1 MGDFREPND
10 PVSEDWP
17 PSSSSSPP
25 WSGHDEPLSVG
36 EEKWVRAERMT
47 REIIS
52 RVRSTVA
59 SERRRRDVIDYVQ
72 RLIRDRLGC
81 ELLPFGSVPL
91 KAYLPDGDID
101 LTAFGDFEL
110 EEALAKDVY
119 SVLEA
124 EDRNPAAEF
133 LVKDVQYIQA
143 ELNPGPSGW
152 RITIRSLWRQ
162 VKLVKCLVQNI
173 VVDISFNQIGGLCTL
188 CFLEQVDIRIGKD
201 HLFKRSIIL
210 IKAWCYYES
219 RILGSHHGLI
229 STYALEM
236 LVLYIFRLF
245 YTSLNGPLEVLYK
258 FLDYYSK
265 FNWENFCVTLNGPI
279 HISSLQELMAERAEN
294 CAGDFLLGDDFF
306 KEFLDMFSVPPKAN
320 EAISKIFTQKHLN
333 IVDPLKDNNNLGRS
347 VSKASFFRIRSAIA
361 FGARKLR
368 RVLSEP
374 EENIAG
380 EVRNFFSNTLDRHG
394 RGQRPDVQDHIP
406 EAYFQNSRSYGTPY
420 EDFDH
425 DTESNGSRSLSDE
438 HKPAFHGQRPGSR
451 NGKVYGTGSQFPSGD
466 AELAASALFEDFSVS
481 SSPLQSGGEDIWSR
495 PAGEHLDALIDLAG
509 DYESHLSSWNYGR
522 LWYNG
527 AWTSNPSNASLFQG
541 KSVPAGHPLQFRQ
554 TMYSNVQS
562 NGAIPSPHW
571 VGVPMSPPVVPGG
584 APFGLELNK
593 ARGTGMYFPNT
604 NHHTYRER
612 SSPVKSPKSHRN
624 NGYPSGS
631 PAKSLYIGRS
641 YEPLQV
647 QSARKFN
654 GNPASPGSQDTDR
667 PQVVVNGA
675 NGLIDPVEKP
685 ADVGSK
691 IPPGVLDQKS
701 KLENDSRIATR
712 SFSLKDEEDFPPLS

>member
-25 WSGHDEPLSVG
+25 WLGHDEPLSVG
-36 EEKWVRAERMT
+36 EEIWVRAERVT
-47 REIIS
+47 CEIIS
-52 RVRSTVA
+52 RVRPTVA
-59 SERRRRDVIDYVQ
+59 SERRRRDAIDYVQ
-72 RLIRDRLGC
+72 RLIRDRLGF

-91 KAYLPDGDID
+91 KAYLPDEEID

-124 EDRNPAAEF
+124 EDRNPAAQF
-133 LVKDVQYIQA
+133 VVKDVQYVQA
-143 ELNPGPSGW
+143 E
-152 RITIRSLWRQ
+152 

-236 LVLYIFRLF
+236 LVLYIFHLF
-245 YTSLNGPLEVLYK
+245 HTSLNGPLEVLYK

-265 FNWENFCVTLNGPI
+265 FDWENFCVTLNGPI

-294 CAGDFLLGDDFF
+294 GGGGFLLGDDFF
-306 KEFLDMFSVPPKAN
+306 KEFLDMFSVPPKTN

-347 VSKASFFRIRSAIA
+347 VSKASFFRILSAIA
-361 FGARKLR
+361 FGARKLGR
-368 RVLSEP
+368 GLSQP
-374 EENIAG
+374 EENIAV
-380 EVRNFFSNTLDRHG
+380 EEWQG
-394 RGQRPDVQDHIP
+394 R
-406 EAYFQNSRSYGTPY
+406 
-420 EDFDH
+420 
-425 DTESNGSRSLSDE
+425 
-438 HKPAFHGQRPGSR
+438 
-451 NGKVYGTGSQFPSGD
+451 TGSQFPSGD
-466 AELAASALFEDFSVS
+466 AELAASAFFEDFSVS
-481 SSPLQSGGEDIWSR
+481 SAPLQSGDEDIWSS
-495 PAGEHLDALIDLAG
+495 PADAHQDALIDLTG

-522 LWYNG
+522 LWYTG
-527 AWTSNPSNASLFQG
+527 AWTSNPNNSPLASPFQG
-541 KSVPAGHPLQFRQ
+541 KSQLAGHPLQFRQ
-554 TMYSNVQS
+554 TMYSRS
-562 NGAIPSPHW
+562 NGVIPRPHF
-571 VGVPMSPPVVPGG
+571 VPMSPPVVPGG

-624 NGYPSGS
+624 NGYLSGS

-641 YEPLQV
+641 YEPLHV
-647 QSARKFN
+647 QSSACKFN
-654 GNPASPGSQDTDR
+654 GNPSSPGFQDTNR
-667 PQVVVNGA
+667 AKGVVNSVD
-675 NGLIDPVEKP
+675 GLIDPVEKP
-685 ADVGSK
+685 ADIGSK
-691 IPPGVLDQKS
+691 IPPGVLDQNS
-701 KLENDSRIATR
+701 VLDSDNRLATR
-712 SFSLKDEEDFPPLS
+712 SFRLKDEEDFPPLP

>member
-1 MGDFREPND
+1 MSLNSMGDFREPND

-17 PSSSSSPP
+17 PP

-36 EEKWVRAERMT
+36 EEKWVRAERVT

-52 RVRSTVA
+52 RVRPTVA

-133 LVKDVQYIQA
+133 VVKDVQYIQA
-143 ELNPGPSGW
+143 E
-152 RITIRSLWRQ
+152 
-162 VKLVKCLVQNI
+162 VKLVKCLVENI

-236 LVLYIFRLF
+236 LVLYIFHLF
-245 YTSLNGPLEVLYK
+245 HTSLNGPLEVLYK
-258 FLDYYSK
+258 FLDYYCK
-265 FNWENFCVTLNGPI
+265 FDWENFCVTLNGPI

-294 CAGDFLLGDDFF
+294 GDGDFLLGDDFF
-306 KEFLDMFSVPPKAN
+306 KEFLDMFSVPPKTN

-347 VSKASFFRIRSAIA
+347 VSKANFFRIRSAIA
-361 FGARKLR
+361 FGARKLG
-368 RVLSEP
+368 RVLSQP
-374 EENIAG
+374 EENIAV

-406 EAYFQNSRSYGTPY
+406 GAYFQNSRSYGTPY

-425 DTESNGSRSLSDE
+425 DTEFNGSRSLSDE
-438 HKPAFHGQRPGSR
+438 HKPAFHGQRTGSR
-451 NGKVYGTGSQFPSGD
+451 NGKVHGTGSQFPSGD
-466 AELAASALFEDFSVS
+466 AELAASAFFEDFSVS
-481 SSPLQSGGEDIWSR
+481 SAPLHSCDEDIWSS
-495 PAGEHLDALIDLAG
+495 PADAHQDALIDLAG

-522 LWYNG
+522 LWYTG
-527 AWTSNPSNASLFQG
+527 AWTSNPSNSPLGSPFQG
-541 KSVPAGHPLQFRQ
+541 KSQLAGHPLQFRQ
-554 TMYSNVQS
+554 TMYSNIQS
-562 NGAIPSPHW
+562 NGAIPRPHF
-571 VGVPMSPPVVPGG
+571 VPMSPPVVPGG

-641 YEPLQV
+641 YDPLHV
-647 QSARKFN
+647 QSSARKFN
-654 GNPASPGSQDTDR
+654 GNPSSPCFQDTDW
-667 PQVVVNGA
+667 PKGVVNSV
-675 NGLIDPVEKP
+675 NGLVDPVEKP
-685 ADVGSK
+685 ADIGSK
-691 IPPGVLDQKS
+691 IPPGVLDQNF
-701 KLENDSRIATR
+701 KLDNDNRLATR
-712 SFSLKDEEDFPPLS
+712 SFRLKDEEDFPPLS